1 MQVVYERCCGLDVHK
16 KTVVA
21 CILITHP
28 DGTVQRQVRT
38 FATMT
43 ADLCALAD
51 WLSGWGMT
59 HVAME
64 STGVYWQPVFNIL
77 EDETRTLIL
86 VNAQHIKA
94 VPGRKTDVR
103 DAEWL
108 ADLLRHGLLRA
119 SFIPPAPIRE
129 LRELTRYRKTMV
141 QERTAEINRLQK
153 VLESANLKLA
163 SVASDVLGL
172 SGRDM
177 LAALLTGERDPEVL
191 ADLARGKLRAK
202 LPELRRAL
210 VGRVKPH
217 HLVLIERILA
227 HLDFL
232 EQSIAQ
238 VQEEIDRALVPF
250 EEAVD
255 LVDTIPGVARTAAAT
270 IVAEIGIDASR
281 FPSAK
286 HLASWAGVCPGNK
299 QSGGRR
305 LSGQTTKGS
314 PWLRAILAEVAQAIA
329 RSPGT
334 YLHAQYH
341 RIARRRGKQKAMIA
355 VAHSVLVIA
364 YHILKDQRPY
374 TDLGATYFDT
384 LDTARIQRHHVQRLE
399 QLGFTVTLIPKE
411 AA

>member
-21 CILITHP
+21 CVLITHL
-28 DGTVQRQVRT
+28 DGTVQRRVRT

-43 ADLCALAD
+43 ADLCALSD
-51 WLSGWGMT
+51 WLAGLGVT

-64 STGVYWQPVFNIL
+64 SSGVYWQPVFNVL
-77 EDETRTLIL
+77 EEETRTLL
-86 VNAQHIKA
+86 VVNAQRIKT

-108 ADLLRHGLLRA
+108 ADLLRHGLLSP
-119 SFIPPAPIRE
+119 SFIPPAPIRA
-129 LRELTRYRKTMV
+129 LRELTRYRKALV
-141 QERTAEINRLQK
+141 QERVAEANRLQK
-153 VLESANLKLA
+153 VLEAANLKLA
-163 SVASDVLGL
+163 SVASDVLGV

-177 LAALLTGERDPEVL
+177 LAALLDGEQDPEAL
-191 ADLARGKLRAK
+191 AALARGKLREK
-202 LPELRRAL
+202 LPDLRRAL

-217 HLVLIERILA
+217 HLVLISRILA

-238 VQEEIDRALVPF
+238 VQEEITHSLAPF
-250 EEAVD
+250 EQAVT
-255 LVDTIPGVARTAAAT
+255 LLDTIPSVGTVTAAT
-270 IVAEIGIDASR
+270 IVAEIGTDMSR
-281 FPSAK
+281 FPSAQ
-286 HLASWAGVCPGNK
+286 HLASWAGLCPGNK
-299 QSGGRR
+299 QSGGKR
-305 LSGQTTKGS
+305 LSGKTTKGNR
-314 PWLRAILAEVAQAIA
+314 WLRAVLGEVAWSIS

-341 RIARRRGKQKAMIA
+341 RLARRRGKNRAIVA

-364 YHILKDQRPY
+364 YHILRDQQPY
-374 TDLGATYFDT
+374 TDLGATYVDT

-399 QLGFTVTLIPKE
+399 QLGFSVTLTPTE

>member
-1 MQVVYERCCGLDVHK
+1 MQVVYERCCGVDVHK

-21 CILITHP
+21 CVLLTHP

-51 WLSGWGMT
+51 WLTGWGVT

-64 STGVYWQPVFNIL
+64 STGVYWQPVFNVL
-77 EDETRTLIL
+77 EDEARTILL
-86 VNAQHIKA
+86 VNAQRIKT

-108 ADLLRHGLLRA
+108 ADLLRHGLLSP
-119 SFIPPAPIRE
+119 SFIPPAPIRA
-129 LRELTRYRKTMV
+129 LRELTRYRKTLV
-141 QERTAEINRLQK
+141 GERTAEINRLHK
-153 VLESANLKLA
+153 VLEAANLKLA
-163 SVASDVLGL
+163 SVASDVLGV

-177 LAALLTGERDPEVL
+177 LAALLDGQQDPAAL
-191 ADLARGKLRAK
+191 AELARGKLREK

-217 HLVLIERILA
+217 HLVLISRILA
-227 HLDFL
+227 HVDFL
-232 EQSIAQ
+232 EQSIAE
-238 VQEEIDRALVPF
+238 VQEEIARSLTPF
-250 EEAVD
+250 EEAVT
-255 LVDTIPGVARTAAAT
+255 LLDTIPGVGAVTAAT
-270 IVAEIGIDASR
+270 IVAEIGVDMSR
-281 FPSAK
+281 FPSAR
-286 HLASWAGVCPGNK
+286 HLASWAGLCPGNK
-299 QSGGRR
+299 QSGGKR
-305 LSGQTTKGS
+305 LSGKIPKGNR
-314 PWLRAILAEVAQAIA
+314 WLRAVLGEVAWSIA
-329 RSPGT
+329 RAPGT

-341 RIARRRGKQKAMIA
+341 RIARRRGKNRAIVA

-374 TDLGATYFDT
+374 SDLGADYFDT

-399 QLGFTVTLIPKE
+399 QLGFTVSLTPKE

>member
-1 MQVVYERCCGLDVHK
+1 MQVIAERCCGLDVHK

-21 CILITHP
+21 CVLITHG

-51 WLSGWGMT
+51 WLSGWGVT

-77 EDETRTLIL
+77 EDDARTIIL
-86 VNAQHIKA
+86 VNAQHIKH

-103 DAEWL
+103 DAAWL

-129 LRELTRYRKTMV
+129 LRELTRYRKTLV
-141 QERTAEINRLQK
+141 QERVAEVNRLHK
-153 VLESANLKLA
+153 VLEAANLKLA
-163 SVASDVLGL
+163 SVASDVLGV

-177 LAALLTGERDPEVL
+177 LAALLAGAQDPDAL
-191 ADLARGKLRAK
+191 AELARGQLRAK
-202 LPELRRAL
+202 LPDLRRAL

-217 HLVLIERILA
+217 HLVLIGRILA
-227 HLDFL
+227 HVDFL
-232 EQSIAQ
+232 EQSIAE
-238 VQEEIDRALVPF
+238 VQEEIDRSLAPF
-250 EEAVD
+250 DEAVT
-255 LVDTIPGVARTAAAT
+255 LLDTIPDVGAVVAAT
-270 IVAEIGIDASR
+270 LVAEIGTDMSR
-281 FPSAK
+281 FPSHN
-286 HLASWAGVCPGNK
+286 HLSSWVGFCPGNK
-299 QSGGRR
+299 QSGGKR
-305 LSGQTTKGS
+305 LSGKTTKGNS
-314 PWLRAILAEVAQAIA
+314 YVRAVLGEVAWTIS

-334 YLHAQYH
+334 YLHAQYQ
-341 RIARRRGKQKAMIA
+341 RIARRRGKNRAIVA

-364 YHILKDQRPY
+364 YHILKDKRPY
-374 TDLGATYFDT
+374 SDLGADYFDT
-384 LDTARIQRHHVQRLE
+384 LDTARIERHHVHRLE
-399 QLGFTVTLIPKE
+399 QLGYTVTLSPKE